1 MTSGRLTVEAREL
14 WAAIAACDGE
24 DLRPVTVATV
34 DYLHAT
40 RGRWRRRPDS
50 EQCCGHHAAV
60 RRLESWAEAD
70 VWLCRCCCVRCGHLW
85 TEVGFGHPAHSEIA
99 LAMSCQLAMLGLRS
113 A

>member
-1 MTSGRLTVEAREL
+1 VTSGRLTVEAREL

-50 EQCCGHHAAV
+50 EQCCGHRVVAH
-60 RRLESWAEAD
+60 RLEPWAEAD
-70 VWLCRCCCVRCGHLW
+70 VWLCRCCCIRCGHLW
-85 TEVGFGHPAHSEIA
+85 TEVGFIQPAHVE
-99 LAMSCQLAMLGLRS
+99 LAPGVFGQLALLGLHY

>member
-1 MTSGRLTVEAREL
+1 VRGTCRARYPESP
-14 WAAIAACDGE
+14 AAGPCWRRAD
-24 DLRPVTVATV
+24 PVRAPSAEGVVVT
-34 DYLHAT
+34 
-40 RGRWRRRPDS
+40 RWRRRPDS

-99 LAMSCQLAMLGLRS
+99 LAMSCQLAMLGLHR